1 MLAINQNS
9 ALDSLNEALVPHP
22 YLIDGRTEQDWLYF
36 LTEFS
41 KLINFYNTTNTI
53 EGNWN
58 PFLLKDPVFLMASI
72 SKTNYKGLHTSYKNS
87 CTEIQTLLT
96 SESQGI
102 SNSNALNKLFDHIT
116 TIYKIIERWTHY
128 MQIGNEKYD
137 LKNYILNEVQTK
149 LSIDF
154 WAVQA
159 FRQYLY
165 TAPSKGTF
173 IASAPYND
181 FTSFH
186 VSLWTINKD
195 KRPFWEIFGYDTEQ
209 TILNAL
215 DKITS
220 FCLAVL
226 TKIGDRLYSFLET
239 IIHHASNE
247 FKKLS
252 LQKSKFPDTTLLRSF
267 VNVLKLQQDQ
277 LNGISQKHLDFYYTD
292 ILKQKKLPAVADS
305 VFLCATLAKTNSVF
319 ELPAGT
325 LFNGG
330 VDADKNPV
338 LFASQKDVT
347 LNPAVIKS
355 VQTLSYQEAPNA
367 LSYNVQTIATPS
379 VVQKDETGK
388 TISWSAF
395 GDTNPPVA
403 PLYTGIAFASPML
416 LLREG
421 QRDITLTLEF
431 DSAINVPEF
440 QGASYFLS
448 TQNSWLELN
457 LGAAAFQLSSLPS
470 ANSLIINISLDPTQP
485 AIEPF
490 LINPDGLQSDWPLM
504 KILFKTISNPG
515 TPPKIQAITIA
526 LDITEVKTF
535 QLYNDFGELNTKNP
549 FPPFGPIPLFNSNF
563 IIGNNEIFSKPL
575 NEFVVSI
582 DWDKIPSDFKTY
594 YAAYNNYIAYP
605 DASGPVVKATT
616 SLARLLHRT
625 KETAPVVLAGP
636 FNNPGFTAA
645 FNILQEKKWSNLT
658 MTKTGKPAVMP
669 TVAED
674 QPVFVPAEEIV
685 TPLYLFD
692 PAAGDPNVPFNS
704 SCSSYYKYNYTDPLT
719 SGTTEETSTTK
730 LLADPDI
737 QNQPFK
743 FTDASSSGF
752 IKMVLSG
759 NEYGFGSEIYPNVVA
774 NVALQ
779 NGNIFNKSKGEAISN
794 FIVPANLPFAPKIKT
809 FSAAYKAS
817 VTYQLNG
824 AAGDYPLQYFI
835 YTPFKNYQ
843 LFESTDTDATLTNT
857 SIVGTP
863 QTDLTAGFPL
873 YPSFGYSG
881 ALFVELEQLIPNSS
895 LNLYF
900 ELARNATTIT
910 PGDSVSYFYLNNS
923 GWKEIKALSD
933 QTNQFKCS
941 GIIAL
946 PVPADCTNNGAF
958 MPGTNNWLSIV
969 VSGKLNTYS
978 NTTFLQTNGFRTERT
993 GTTFL
998 TDTQT
1003 PQIAAGTITKPQT
1016 VIPQIATFVQ
1026 PFASFGGKAAENK
1039 TNKNQRVST
1048 SIKTKKRVVTPGDY
1062 YTLIAE
1068 KFDTIYYSK
1077 VVNKKS
1083 DNSSTVYVV
1092 RKITDAGD
1100 TSAYLPLVTNCL
1112 ESDIQKFIKDNTS
1125 PFTAV
1130 NVSNFNLEYVSITA
1144 RIVLKSGYQ
1153 ETLIQNTVN
1162 LALKQ
1167 YLSPW
1172 ITAYPAQ
1179 IEINQPLIDA
1189 KVNTFIRNME
1199 GVESV
1204 DTISFTSYTIDPVTG
1219 VKTTIKSAKTK
1230 LQPYGPATLLVS
1242 ADQHHITF

>member
-1 MLAINQNS
+1 MIVTDQNS
-9 ALDSLNEALVPHP
+9 ALNSRNEALVPNP

-41 KLINFYNTTNTI
+41 KLINFYNNTNTI

-58 PFLLKDPVFLMASI
+58 PFLLKDPVFLMAAI
-72 SKTNYKGLHTSYKNS
+72 SGTNYKGLHGTYKNS
-87 CTEIQTLLT
+87 CTEIQTLIST
-96 SESQGI
+96 ESQGI

-137 LKNYILNEVQTK
+137 LKNYIFNEVQTK

-165 TAPSKGTF
+165 TAPSKGIF
-173 IASAPYND
+173 IAGAPYND
-181 FTSFH
+181 FASFQ

-195 KRPFWEIFGYDTEQ
+195 KSPFWEIFGYDTEQ

-215 DKITS
+215 DTITS
-220 FCLAVL
+220 FCLGIL
-226 TKIGDRLYSFLET
+226 TKIGDRLFGFLET
-239 IIHHASNE
+239 IIHHSANE

-267 VNVLKLQQDQ
+267 VNVLKVQQDQ
-277 LNGISQKHLDFYYTD
+277 LNGISQKHLDFYYKD
-292 ILKQKKLPAVADS
+292 ILKQTKLPAAADR
-305 VFLCATLAKTNSVF
+305 VFLYATLAKNNSVLQ
-319 ELPAGT
+319 LPEGT

-330 VDADKNPV
+330 VDADKNPI

-355 VQTLSYQEAPNA
+355 VQTLSYQEAPNT
-367 LSYNVQTIATPS
+367 LSYNLQTIAKPS
-379 VVQKDETGK
+379 VIQKDEAGK

-395 GDTNPPVA
+395 GDTTPPAA

-431 DSAINVPEF
+431 DSAININEF
-440 QGASYFLS
+440 QGGRYFLS
-448 TQNSWLELN
+448 TQMSWLEVHL
-457 LGAAAFQLSSLPS
+457 LPSAFQLSTVS
-470 ANSLIINISLDPTQP
+470 ANSLIITISLDPSKP

-490 LINPDGLQSDWPLM
+490 LINPDGIQSNWPLLKM
-504 KILFKTISNPG
+504 VFQTISKPG

-563 IIGNNEIFSKPL
+563 IIANNEIFSKPL
-575 NEFVVSI
+575 TEFVVSI
-582 DWDKIPSDFKTY
+582 DWDKIPSDFRTY

-605 DASGPVVKATT
+605 DASGPVLKANT
-616 SLARLLHRT
+616 SLARFLHRT
-625 KETAPVVLAGP
+625 KETAPVILAGP
-636 FNNPGFTAA
+636 FNNPCFTAA
-645 FNILQEKKWSNLT
+645 FSILQEKTWNNLT
-658 MTKTGKPAVMP
+658 MTKTTKPVVP
-669 TVAED
+669 PVVTPVVSED
-674 QPVFVPAEEIV
+674 QPVFIPAEQIV
-685 TPLYLFD
+685 TALYLFD

-704 SCSSYYKYNYTDPLT
+704 TCSSYFEYSINSHSK
-719 SGTTEETSTTK
+719 EEPTST
-730 LLADPDI
+730 LQPDPYI

-743 FTDASSSGF
+743 FTDASSSGC

-774 NVALQ
+774 NIALQ
-779 NGNIFNKSKGEAISN
+779 NGNLFNKAKGDPVSN

-809 FSAAYKAS
+809 LSANYKAS
-817 VTYQLNG
+817 IRYQLDG
-824 AAGDYPLQYFI
+824 TAGDYPLQYFI
-835 YTPFKNYQ
+835 YTPFNNYQ
-843 LFESTDTDATLTNT
+843 LFDSTDTTATVANT
-857 SIVGTP
+857 AIVGAP

-881 ALFVELEQLIPNSS
+881 ALFVEMEQLICNST

-900 ELARNATTIT
+900 ELARNATTIS
-910 PGDSVSYFYLNNS
+910 PGDTVSYFYLNNS

-941 GIIAL
+941 GIIVL
-946 PVPADCTNNGAF
+946 PIPEDCANNGTF

-969 VSGKLNTYS
+969 VSGKVNTYS
-978 NTTFLQTNGFRTERT
+978 NTTFLQTNGFMAERR

-998 TDTQT
+998 NDTQT
-1003 PQIAAGTITKPQT
+1003 PQISSNTITKPQT
-1016 VIPQIATFVQ
+1016 AIPQIATLVQ

-1039 TNKNQRVST
+1039 TTKNQRISN
-1048 SIKTKKRVVTPGDY
+1048 SIKTKKRAVTPADY
-1062 YTLIAE
+1062 YILIAE
-1068 KFDTIYYSK
+1068 EFDTIYYSK
-1077 VVNKKS
+1077 VVQKKS
-1083 DNSSTVYVV
+1083 DNSTTVYVV
-1092 RKITDAGD
+1092 RKITDESD

-1112 ESDIQKFIKDNTS
+1112 ESDIQKFLNDNTS
-1125 PFTAV
+1125 PFAAV
-1130 NVSNFNLEYVSITA
+1130 NVSNFNPEYVTITA
-1144 RIVLKSGYQ
+1144 KITVKSGYQ

-1172 ITAYPAQ
+1172 ITAFPSW
-1179 IEINQPLIDA
+1179 IEINQPLMDSS
-1189 KVNTFIRNME
+1189 VNTFIRTIE
-1199 GVESV
+1199 GVEAV
-1204 DTISFTSYTIDPVTG
+1204 ENISFSSYTIDPETG
-1219 VKTTIKSAKTK
+1219 IQTTIKSAKTK
-1230 LQPYGPATLLVS
+1230 LQPYGPAALLVS
-1242 ADQHHITF
+1242 ADQHTITF